1 MGSFS
6 FFTLNHP
13 FQLELDQMARKRK
26 LTTGDVPNAEKTNNT
41 ELVWVNVR
49 FEQDEL
55 EWISELA
62 SNHAQIGERL
72 ALILISGAGF
82 SVKANPLRSNYSA
95 FVVGLSVANI
105 GENCG
110 ISAFA
115 PDALT
120 ATSAVLAKVALLHAD
135 GTRGTASGQSVGIG

>member
-6 FFTLNHP
+6 FYSLNHP

-26 LTTGDVPNAEKTNNT
+26 PTTGDTQNAKENT
-41 ELVWVNVR
+41 ASGLVWVNVR

-55 EWISELA
+55 EWIAELSA
-62 SNHAQIGERL
+62 NHAQIGERL
-72 ALILISGAGF
+72 AALLTEGIGF
-82 SVKANPLRSNYSA
+82 SVKHNPLRSNYSA
-95 FVVGLSVANI
+95 FVVGLSVPNI

-115 PDALT
+115 PNALT

-135 GTRGTASGQSVGIG
+135 GNRGTASGQSVGIG